1 MSDRARWLGFAVASD
16 TLPSRRDHYAE
27 QTRLALLDSAEQAFS
42 AQGYALT
49 SLDHVARAAGV
60 TKGAVY
66 HHFAHKQALFE
77 AVLDRLEARSVE
89 QAMSAAAGHDSAW
102 DAGLAALSTV
112 LDGFLDPTYQR
123 ICFIEG
129 PVALGFDAW
138 WVCGERYQI
147 GVIRVLLAALS
158 AQDQIDVDPAHLDT
172 LANLMFGLM
181 TAAAISLA
189 QSENP
194 SSLRDELYVVI
205 ERILEGLRRS

>member
-1 MSDRARWLGFAVASD
+1 VTSD
-16 TLPSRRDHYAE
+16 TPPSRRDQYAE
-27 QTRLALLDSAEQAFS
+27 QTRLALLESAEKAFA
-42 AQGYALT
+42 AQGYAMT
-49 SLDHVARAAGV
+49 SLDELARAAGL

-89 QAMSAAAGHDSAW
+89 NAKAAAAAQTDPWA
-102 DAGLAALSTV
+102 AGLAALDVV

-147 GVIRVLLAALS
+147 GMIRLLLTALAGADALDVEP
-158 AQDQIDVDPAHLDT
+158 AQLDT
-172 LANLMFGLM
+172 LANLIFGMM

-189 QSENP
+189 QAEDP
-194 SSLRDELYVVI
+194 KALRDELYVVI
-205 ERILEGLRRS
+205 ARILGGLRR